1 MNAEATEIQQA
12 RGAALSSFA
21 WPDGTCLRHV
31 TTGQPLYEIK
41 PPNRNNPL
49 LFPILEFVEN

>member
-1 MNAEATEIQQA
+1 MNAEATKIQQA

-31 TTGQPLYEIK
+31 TTGQPLAKIFHRMKEECHAKEYED
-41 PPNRNNPL
+41 
-49 LFPILEFVEN
+49 F